1 MNEHFCPNPFVYV
14 TNSLEGIVKYCCLV
28 QRGIEDDNGNVFK
41 SDDANLQEVWNSKD
55 LNNVRQQ
62 MIEGKAVKDCEV
74 CYKLEQMGGGSLR
87 TDLLSH
93 WMNGPRK
100 EQFDNAL
107 AEYHSGQGMTGPVS
121 MEIRTGNLCNLKCR
135 MCYPTASVLIE
146 KEFNKLRK
154 QDSEWNKISDDIG
167 SSMLSHDGYF
177 QEVIDNFHRMDAL
190 RFSGGEPFLT
200 DITLKI
206 IHEAARTGHSSHIDF
221 FVNTNFTRI
230 TTELLEDLKTFRTV
244 NIDISLDGYKQVHEY
259 IRSGLEWS
267 SIEENLVKIKPYLTQ
282 NFYITTN
289 TTVQNLNVLYL
300 EDILKWTINEL
311 DITPVLCVLDNPK
324 FLAIS
329 NMPGDMKREASM
341 RLNQLIDSDLVKN
354 YKQPQWL
361 QGRLRSI
368 IKTIELP
375 SDPKQ
380 INRFLHFTHITDKN
394 RNQDYRVSIPEVA
407 SYYEPYCS
415 IRDIR

>member
-1 MNEHFCPNPFVYV
+1 MNNHFCPNPFVYV

-41 SDDANLQEVWNSKD
+41 SDGANLQEVWNSKD

-74 CYKLEQMGGGSLR
+74 CYNLERIGGGSLR

-107 AEYHSGQGMTGPVS
+107 AEYYSGQGMSGPVS

-177 QEVIDNFHRMDAL
+177 QEVVNNFHRMDAL

-206 IHEAARTGHSSHIDF
+206 IHEAASTGHSSHIDL

-259 IRSGLEWS
+259 VRSGLEWS
-267 SIEENLVKIKPYLTQ
+267 SIEENLEKIRPYLTQ
-282 NFYITTN
+282 NFFLSTN

-300 EDILKWTINEL
+300 EDVLKWTIDEL
-311 DITPVLCVLDNPK
+311 NITPVLCVLDNPK
-324 FLAIS
+324 FLAIR
-329 NMPGDMKREASM
+329 NMPTEMKIEASK
-341 RLNQLIDSDLVKN
+341 RIRNLIDSDLVNN
-354 YKQPQWL
+354 YKTSHWL
-361 QGRLRSI
+361 KGRLTSI
-368 IKTIELP
+368 LESIELP
-375 SDPKQ
+375 ADTEEF
-380 INRFLHFTHITDKN
+380 NRFLYFTNVTDKARGQN
-394 RNQDYRVSIPEVA
+394 YRESIPEVA
-407 SYYEPYCS
+407 SYYEQYYPV
-415 IRDIR
+415 REVR

>member
-1 MNEHFCPNPFVYV
+1 MNNHFCPNPFVYL

-28 QRGIEDDNGNVFK
+28 NRGINDDSGNPFQSSV
-41 SDDANLQEVWNSKD
+41 ANVKEIWNSKD
-55 LNNVRQQ
+55 LNKVRQQ
-62 MIEGKAVKDCEV
+62 MLDGVPVKDCIG
-74 CYKLEQMGGGSLR
+74 CYKLEKMGGGSLR

-93 WMNGPRK
+93 WMHGSRK
-100 EQFDNAL
+100 EHFDKMM
-107 AEYHSGQGMTGPVS
+107 AEYLGGQGMSGPVS

-154 QDSEWNKISDDIG
+154 QEPEWHKISTDIG
-167 SSMLSHDGYF
+167 SSRLSHDNYF

-206 IHEAARTGHSSHIDF
+206 IHEAASTGHSSHIDL

-259 IRSGLEWS
+259 VRSGLEWT
-267 SIEENLVKIKPYLTQ
+267 SIEENLEKIRPYLTQ
-282 NFYITTN
+282 NFFLSTN

-300 EDILKWTINEL
+300 EDVLKWTIDEL
-311 DITPVLCVLDNPK
+311 NITPVLCVLDNPK
-324 FLAIS
+324 FLAIR
-329 NMPGDMKREASM
+329 NMPTEMKIEASK
-341 RLNQLIDSDLVKN
+341 RIRNLIDSDLVNN
-354 YKQPQWL
+354 YKTSHWL
-361 QGRLRSI
+361 KGRLTSI
-368 IKTIELP
+368 LESIELP
-375 SDPKQ
+375 ADTEEF
-380 INRFLHFTHITDKN
+380 NRFLYFTNVTDKARGQN
-394 RNQDYRVSIPEVA
+394 YRESIPEVLIYFESA
-407 SYYEPYCS
+407 
-415 IRDIR
+415 

>member
-1 MNEHFCPNPFVYV
+1 MNEYFCPNPFVYA

-28 QRGIEDDNGNVFK
+28 QRGIKDDNGNEFK
-41 SDDANLQEVWNSKD
+41 SSNASLSEVWNSKD

-62 MIEGKAVKDCEV
+62 MIEGKPVNDCEV
-74 CYKLEQMGGGSLR
+74 CYKLERMGGGSLR
-87 TDLLSH
+87 TDLTAH

-100 EQFDNAL
+100 EHFDKAL
-107 AEYHSGQGMTGPVS
+107 AEYHAGQGMSGPVS

-146 KEFNKLRK
+146 KEFIKLRK
-154 QDSEWNKISDDIG
+154 QDSEWNKISNDIG

-177 QEVIDNFHRMDAL
+177 QEVINNFHRMDAL

-200 DITLKI
+200 DITLQI
-206 IHEAARTGHSSHIDF
+206 IHEAASTGHSSHIDL

-259 IRSGLEWS
+259 IRSGLEWT
-267 SIEENLVKIKPYLTQ
+267 SIEENLLKIKPYLTQ
-282 NFYITTN
+282 NFFLSTN

-300 EDILKWTINEL
+300 EDILQWTIGKL

-324 FLAIS
+324 FLAIN
-329 NMPGDMKREASM
+329 NMPDDMKREAAS
-341 RLNQLIDSDLVKN
+341 RLNKLIESDLVKN
-354 YKQPQWL
+354 FRQSHWL
-361 QGRLRSI
+361 QGRLKSI
-368 IKTIELP
+368 IETIELP
-375 SDPKQ
+375 ADPEE
-380 INRFLHFTHITDKN
+380 INRFLYFTQTTDKN
-394 RNQDYRVSIPEVA
+394 RNQDYRVSVPEIA
-407 SYYEPYCS
+407 SYYEPYYP
-415 IRDIR
+415 IRAIR